1 MKKEAEA
8 KQREREKK
16 QKKKELSEALRKN
29 LLRRKVVVSK
39 DYVKGKV

>member
-29 LLRRKVVVSK
+29 LLRRKVVVIK
-39 DYVKGKV
+39 DSEEVKV

>member
-39 DYVKGKV
+39 DSEEGKV

>member
-39 DYVKGKV
+39 DSVKGKV